1 MVTSMTGFGR
11 GVTESENFKIIV
23 EAKSVNH
30 RFLECSIRMPRQ
42 HFQLEDKFKK
52 MISQYIKRGKVDVFI
67 TITGDEINRRE
78 LTVDWPL
85 MDLYFNFAREL
96 KDRFNLKEEISLS
109 HLLANPTFVTLE
121 ESNSET
127 NEWEELIQ
135 TALKQAIDQLHS
147 MRINEGSELEKDL
160 FFHLNL
166 LKNCLHN
173 AKKISPAI
181 VAKYKDRL
189 EKRIKEFTDG
199 QIDENRL
206 LTEVA
211 VFAEKTDVTEEF
223 TRLESH
229 IVQFEIAVQQVEP
242 IGRRLDFLTQEMNRE
257 VNTIGSK
264 ANDALLTSHVVD
276 MKSVLEKL
284 REQVQ
289 NIE

>member
-1 MVTSMTGFGR
+1 MTGFGR
-11 GVTESENFKIIV
+11 GVTEIGNVRITV

-30 RFLECSIRMPRQ
+30 RFFECSIRMPRQ
-42 HFQLEDKFKK
+42 HFQLEDQLKK

-67 TITGDEINRRE
+67 TITGDEGAKQK
-78 LTVDWPL
+78 LSVDWPL
-85 MDLYFNFAREL
+85 VDLYYKFASEL
-96 KDRFNLKEEISLS
+96 KDRFELTEEISLT
-109 HLLANPTFVTLE
+109 HLLSNPAFATLE
-121 ESNSET
+121 ESQTGAS
-127 NEWEELIQ
+127 EWEGHIQ
-135 TALKQAIDQLHS
+135 TALKQAVEHLHS
-147 MRINEGSELEKDL
+147 MRKYEGIELEKDL
-160 FFHLNL
+160 HLQ
-166 LKNCLHN
+166 LKSFKKCLHN
-173 AKKISPAI
+173 AKEISPTI

-189 EKRIKEFTDG
+189 EKRIKEFADG
-199 QIDENRL
+199 HIDENRL

-229 IVQFEIAVQQVEP
+229 VVQFEHASLQMEP

-264 ANDALLTSHVVD
+264 ANDAKLTSHVVD
-276 MKSVLEKL
+276 MKSMLEKI